1 MRVSTSIIATVIG
14 LLTLSERGNAFSGP
28 RPRLQITTKTTNADT
43 KRSMCPSSNEND
55 DPTKVWYAGLA
66 NSIQNV
72 LTNSP
77 LNEGKKALVKALA
90 GEYDEE
96 ATRAKLEGLISENEV
111 LMLSFVK

>member
-1 MRVSTSIIATVIG
+1 MVLAIRSTLFAMM
-14 LLTLSERGNAFSGP
+14 LLVLQHQSTETNAFVS
-28 RPRLQITTKTTNADT
+28 
-43 KRSMCPSSNEND
+43 RSNNNHAKISSAIQMCPAGGDSD

-77 LNEGKKALVKALA
+77 LNEGKKALVKGLA
-90 GEYDEE
+90 GDYDQT
-96 ATRAKLEGLISENEV
+96 AIRAQLDSLITSNKV